1 MLTLLWILTSV
12 FPPAELERPELTA
25 PEIHVSIAPSLY
37 DRYQLLRRKTPGT
50 FTCTASVSQA
60 ETRYGYL
67 AAELVLQPGESDKV
81 TKRQGEYSL
90 DFAVTIK
97 NQRADALVT
106 VKRGEK
112 LLTRQRSTVYLKTD
126 EGVVPLR

>member
-1 MLTLLWILTSV
+1 
-12 FPPAELERPELTA
+12 
-25 PEIHVSIAPSLY
+25 
-37 DRYQLLRRKTPGT
+37 
-50 FTCTASVSQA
+50 
-60 ETRYGYL
+60 
-67 AAELVLQPGESDKV
+67 V